1 MYYRNDITIIK
12 LPQIW
17 RQIAENIRYQTNET
31 EEYDSVPDTGNDL
44 LDETEKDNEKNNFV
58 GRMLD
63 GIYSMISFK
72 GKDTPIVPN
81 EINKFIYEHFFL
93 VNNDHLFCR

>member
-17 RQIAENIRYQTNET
+17 RQIAKNIRYQTNET
-31 EEYDSVPDTGNDL
+31 EEYESVPDTGNDL
-44 LDETEKDNEKNNFV
+44 LDETEKDNKKSNFV

-72 GKDTPIVPN
+72 GKDTIIVPN
-81 EINKFIYEHFFL
+81 EINIIDEHFFL